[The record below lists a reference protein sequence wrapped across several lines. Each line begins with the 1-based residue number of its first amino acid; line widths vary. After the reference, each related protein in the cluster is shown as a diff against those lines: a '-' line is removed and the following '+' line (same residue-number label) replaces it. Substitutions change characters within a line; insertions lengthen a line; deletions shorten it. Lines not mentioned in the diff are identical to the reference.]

1 MPSTH
6 VPFCPGCFLRCPPSY
21 PRCLASI
28 LFVHASLLLGQ
39 VADSDPET
47 WNLHGQATTVTQT
60 HGSFTSPYQGPN
72 SLRPARENAT
82 SFTTTLM
89 AGWRPWLQTEVYL
102 DLEGA
107 AGKGVSSVLGL
118 AGAPNGETYRVGSP
132 EFRGSVARFLIRQTF
147 PLGGGVQKAEDEA
160 HQLGGARDSRRIV
173 FHLGKFSVMDVFDD
187 NAHAHD
193 PRTQFLNWTLMG
205 HGAWDYPA
213 DTRGYTWGGA
223 VEVYWDAWALR
234 YGRFAEPLEANQ
246 LAMDHG
252 FARAHGDVA
261 ELEHDHAFGEKAG
274 AVRMMVFRNTT
285 RMGDYRQSLA
295 APPTSPDVTSTRA
308 YGRVKE
314 GWGLNL
320 EQAVTADLGAFAR
333 WSWSD
338 GHTETWAFTEADRS
352 VSAGLTLTGRSWR
365 RQQDR
370 LGIAVVRNGL
380 SPDHRDYLAAGGQGF
395 LLGDGRLNYAS
406 ERIFEAYYALA
417 LGSFFTASLDAQQIW
432 NPGYNRDRGPVE
444 LWALRLHAQF

>member
-1 MPSTH
+1 M
-6 VPFCPGCFLRCPPSY
+6 
-21 PRCLASI
+21 
-28 LFVHASLLLGQ
+28 GQ
-39 VADSDPET
+39 TADPAPEA
-47 WNLHGQATTVTQT
+47 WNLHGQATVVTQS
-60 HGSFTSPYQGPN
+60 HGDFTSPYQGPN
-72 SLRPARENAT
+72 SLRPGAERAT

-89 AGWRPWLQTEVYL
+89 AGWRPWQGTEAYV

-118 AGAPNGETYRVGSP
+118 AGAPNGETYRVGNP
-132 EFRGSVARFLIRQTF
+132 DFRAAVARVLIRQTLN
-147 PLGGGVQKAEDEA
+147 LGGESQKVEDDA
-160 HQLGGARDSRRIV
+160 HQVAGVRDSRRIV
-173 FHLGKFSVMDVFDD
+173 LHVGKFSVMDVFDA

-193 PRTQFLNWTLMG
+193 PRAQFLNWTLMG

-223 VEVYWDAWALR
+223 AELYWDAWALR

-261 ELEHDHAFGEKAG
+261 EAEHDHVLGDQPG
-274 AVRMMVFRNTT
+274 AVRVMVFRNTT

-295 APPTSPDVTSTRA
+295 ESPAAPDVTATRA

-320 EQAVTADLGAFAR
+320 EQGLTADLGAFAR

-338 GHTETWAFTEADRS
+338 GRTESWAFTEVDRS
-352 VSAGLTLTGRSWR
+352 VSAGFTWKGSAWARS
-365 RQQDR
+365 QDR
-370 LGIAVVRNGL
+370 LGAAFVQNGL
-380 SPDHRDYLAAGGQGF
+380 SPDHRDYLAAGGLGF
-395 LLGDGRLNYAS
+395 LLGDGRLNYGS
-406 ERIFEAYYALA
+406 ERIFEAYYAAAMGRFLT
-417 LGSFFTASLDAQQIW
+417 LSLDAQRIW
-432 NPGYNRDRGPVE
+432 NPGYNRDRGPVN
-444 LWALRLHAQF
+444 LLALRLHAQF